1 MKTTNQSS
9 ILFVTS
15 HNPWGTGGGCTATR
29 LYLDA
34 IRELYPSDHL
44 DLCLY
49 SDFEQFIPTDIRQDN
64 RCTIHI
70 SYSRS
75 AFEKFKSLINGQMH
89 RHQHIAEMLLSEQ
102 SYRFCFFDKSFIA
115 GTLCEYAVNKCHIP
129 LVTLHH
135 NYEPDYFRYESVG
148 WMFKIMFASH
158 VKRLEKQAFK
168 NSDLNLF
175 LSEDDKIQFEQAYG
189 LSEGES
195 AVTGL
200 FEQSY
205 LPPAEPAQSL
215 DRKRIIITGSLN
227 NLQNLD
233 GIKYFINHLYP
244 LIPDSYNITIAG
256 QSPMLE
262 IHELCKG
269 KSNITLISSP
279 PDIASLTREA
289 SLFLCPTR
297 VGSGIKIRITDGLK
311 AGLPVITHSVS
322 ARGYGD
328 MIRAGVMK
336 SYTTPKE
343 FINALSDIDNKIST
357 GELSPEKI
365 QQTYATVFN
374 RKNGLKRLKDA
385 LDSIRG

>member
-129 LVTLHH
+129 VVTLHH

-158 VKRLEKQAFK
+158 VKTFGK
-168 NSDLNLF
+168 
-175 LSEDDKIQFEQAYG
+175 
-189 LSEGES
+189 
-195 AVTGL
+195 TG
-200 FEQSY
+200 FQKFR
-205 LPPAEPAQSL
+205 PQ
-215 DRKRIIITGSLN
+215 
-227 NLQNLD
+227 
-233 GIKYFINHLYP
+233 
-244 LIPDSYNITIAG
+244 
-256 QSPMLE
+256 
-262 IHELCKG
+262 
-269 KSNITLISSP
+269 
-279 PDIASLTREA
+279 
-289 SLFLCPTR
+289 
-297 VGSGIKIRITDGLK
+297 
-311 AGLPVITHSVS
+311 PVLV
-322 ARGYGD
+322 RG
-328 MIRAGVMK
+328 
-336 SYTTPKE
+336 
-343 FINALSDIDNKIST
+343 
-357 GELSPEKI
+357 
-365 QQTYATVFN
+365 
-374 RKNGLKRLKDA
+374 
-385 LDSIRG
+385 

>member
-129 LVTLHH
+129 VVTLHH

-256 QSPMLE
+256 QREKQHNPHL
-262 IHELCKG
+262 L
-269 KSNITLISSP
+269 SS
-279 PDIASLTREA
+279 RH
-289 SLFLCPTR
+289 
-297 VGSGIKIRITDGLK
+297 RITH
-311 AGLPVITHSVS
+311 P
-322 ARGYGD
+322 
-328 MIRAGVMK
+328 
-336 SYTTPKE
+336 
-343 FINALSDIDNKIST
+343 
-357 GELSPEKI
+357 
-365 QQTYATVFN
+365 
-374 RKNGLKRLKDA
+374 
-385 LDSIRG
+385 